1 MKRAV
6 WLAFVAAL
14 AVTAFSALPAAA
26 ESGWIAAG
34 LGVVSGKPSHG
45 WVYGEVQLQDD
56 FALAAE
62 YVSPGFSVM
71 GRFGGEE
78 GPYAQ
83 VGFGDGKMSS
93 WELGLWAKTGLT
105 STVSAAGWIGLQGSF
120 NSVSNVLVAVQGEIY
135 FPISG
140 NLMAVVGAETAL
152 GSSTTVPVRAYL
164 GVGTE
169 F

>member
-1 MKRAV
+1 MTGGVPMKRAV

-62 YVSPGFSVM
+62 YVSPGVSVF
-71 GRFGGEE
+71 GRFGGEK

-83 VGFGDGKMSS
+83 GGRGGGQRSCWGRGPGGRARS
-93 WELGLWAKTGLT
+93 R
-105 STVSAAGWIGLQGSF
+105 
-120 NSVSNVLVAVQGEIY
+120 NSVSAG
-135 FPISG
+135 G
-140 NLMAVVGAETAL
+140 RDG
-152 GSSTTVPVRAYL
+152 
-164 GVGTE
+164 
-169 F
+169 